1 MNLETEFN
9 AKTPERKGVGEK
21 LGIAQSALGRS
32 AAFRPQKLTR
42 ANRLPNALLRSNFLR
57 RERRAPR
64 TRGRE
69 KARAGASGP
78 HSSDWH
84 RAWVV
89 ASSPSGCFP
98 Y

>member
-1 MNLETEFN
+1 MSLETEFN
-9 AKTPERKGVGEK
+9 TKTPGRKGAGEK

-32 AAFRPQKLTR
+32 AAFRPQKRTR
-42 ANRLPNALLRSNFLR
+42 ANRLPNALLRSSLLR
-57 RERRAPR
+57 RERRASLL
-64 TRGRE
+64 RGRE

-89 ASSPSGCFP
+89 ASSPSGYFP